1 MTISEN
7 NGIKRKRGRPKGAK
21 NKPKNTENI
30 ENSGIKRSRGRPK
43 GMKHSEETKR
53 KMSLAKKSKI
63 VKIDKV
69 EKKTEECKL
78 GRRRMY
84 NKTLKIVPRK
94 NDDPVLE
101 INVEKQINFGKID
114 IEKYVERHGKII
126 L

>member
-7 NGIKRKRGRPKGAK
+7 NVKRRRGRPKGAK
-21 NKPKNTENI
+21 NKPKNTGNI

-43 GMKHSEETKR
+43 GMKHSVETR
-53 KMSLAKKSKI
+53 LKMSLAKKSKI
-63 VKIDKV
+63 VKIVKI

-78 GRRRMY
+78 GRRRLY

-101 INVEKQINFGKID
+101 INPDKKISMGKID
-114 IEKYVERHGKII
+114 IEKYVKKNGKIV

>member
-21 NKPKNTENI
+21 NKPKNI
-30 ENSGIKRSRGRPK
+30 ENNVKIKRGRGRPK

-53 KMSLAKKSKI
+53 KMSIAKKSKI

-78 GRRRMY
+78 GRRRDY
-84 NKTLKIVPRK
+84 NKMLKIVPRK
-94 NDDPVLE
+94 ENDPVLE

-114 IEKYVERHGKII
+114 IKKYVKKNGKIV

>member
-7 NGIKRKRGRPKGAK
+7 NEKRRRGRPKGAK
-21 NKPKNTENI
+21 NKPKNTENC
-30 ENSGIKRSRGRPK
+30 GIKVKRGRGRPK

-53 KMSLAKKSKI
+53 KMSIAKKSKI
-63 VKIDKV
+63 VKIVKI

-78 GRRRMY
+78 GRRRDY
-84 NKTLKIVPRK
+84 NKMLKIVPRK
-94 NDDPVLE
+94 KDDPVLE

-114 IEKYVERHGKII
+114 IKKYVKKNGKIV

>member
-7 NGIKRKRGRPKGAK
+7 NVKRKRGRPKGSK

-43 GMKHSEETKR
+43 GMKHTVETRR
-53 KMSLAKKSKI
+53 KMSIAKKSKI
-63 VKIDKV
+63 VKIVKI
-69 EKKTEECKL
+69 EKKTEDFKL
-78 GRRRMY
+78 GRRRDY
-84 NKTLKIVPRK
+84 NKMLKIVPRK
-94 NDDPVLE
+94 ENDPVLE